1 MNRNEISEIRR
12 RLNPEKNNITCI
24 RGCYVNSRGEIVST
38 FNRQLLSMPQEEA
51 EKYLAIFKRALSGT
65 PGKNLVDVVFEPHQV
80 MDSPEHKALME
91 LRETRLL
98 DDAKVDDF
106 FSGIIGSIRMEGN
119 YLILMLH
126 DTYDVPFRGRDD
138 VKVDDAS
145 EEVFSYI
152 LCAICPV
159 KPTKPALSY
168 CAPEQLFHNREE
180 DWVVAAPDVGFMF
193 PAFDDRASN
202 IYTVV
207 YYNRDTAQPHDELV
221 ATIFN
226 ADMPMPAPVQKDTLR
241 SVLENALEEDLSYEV
256 VQTVNEQLCD
266 LIEERKN
273 DKDAS
278 PLTVSKREMVAM
290 LENCGVPDERLE
302 AFEERY
308 DEEFGQTVELNAA
321 SIVDSRQFQVR
332 TPDVVIKVTPGRSDL
347 IETRMINGS
356 RYILIRADDG
366 VEVNGV
372 NISITE

>member
-1 MNRNEISEIRR
+1 MNKNEISEIRR

-24 RGCYVNSRGEIVST
+24 RGCYVNTRGEIIST

-51 EKYLAIFKRALSGT
+51 EKYMAIFKRALSGT
-65 PGKNLVDVVFEPHQV
+65 PGKNLMDVVFEPYQV

-91 LRETRLL
+91 LRDTRLL

-106 FSGIIGSIRMEGN
+106 FAGIIGSVRMEDN

-126 DTYDVPFRGRDD
+126 DTYDVPFKGRDD
-138 VKVDDAS
+138 VKMDDAS

-168 CAPEQLFHNREE
+168 SAQEQLFRNREQ
-180 DWVVAAPDVGFMF
+180 DWIVSAPDVGFMF

-202 IYTVV
+202 IYTVL
-207 YYNRDTAQPHDELV
+207 YYNRDTSQPHDELV
-221 ATIFN
+221 ASIFN
-226 ADMPMPAPVQKDTLR
+226 TDMPMPAIVQKETFQ
-241 SVLENALEEDLSYEV
+241 SVLENALEDELSYEV
-256 VQTVNEQLCD
+256 VQTVNEQLCE

-273 DKDAS
+273 DKDAR

-290 LENCGVPDERLE
+290 LENCGVAEDRLE

-308 DEEFGQTVELNAA
+308 DEEFGQAVDLTAA
-321 SIVDSRQFQVR
+321 SIADSRQFQVR
-332 TPDVVIKVTPGRSDL
+332 TPDVTIKVNPNRSDL
-347 IETRMINGS
+347 IETRMIDGT

>member
-24 RGCYVNSRGEIVST
+24 RGCYVNTRGEIIST

-51 EKYLAIFKRALSGT
+51 EKYMAIFKRALSGT

-80 MDSPEHKALME
+80 MDSPEHRALME

-98 DDAKVDDF
+98 DDARVDDF
-106 FSGIIGSIRMEGN
+106 FAGIIGSIQMDDN

-126 DTYDVPFRGRDD
+126 DTYDVPFKGRDD

-168 CAPEQLFHNREE
+168 SAQEQLFRNREQ
-180 DWVVAAPDVGFMF
+180 DWVVSAPDVGFMF

-202 IYTVV
+202 IYTVL
-207 YYNRDTAQPHDELV
+207 YYNRDTSQPHDELV
-221 ATIFN
+221 ASIFN
-226 ADMPMPAPVQKDTLR
+226 TDMPMPAVVQKETFQ

-256 VQTVNEQLCD
+256 VQTVNEQLCE

-273 DKDAS
+273 DKDAG

-290 LENCGVPDERLE
+290 LENCGVPEERLD

-308 DEEFGQTVELNAA
+308 DEEFGQMADLTAA
-321 SIVDSRQFQVR
+321 SIVDNRQFQVR
-332 TPDVVIKVTPGRSDL
+332 TPDVVIKVNPNHSDL
-347 IETRMINGS
+347 IETRMINGT